1 MGEYRKIFN
10 QGKYSSD
17 VKLLGV
23 TIDRDL
29 KFDKRVL
36 KLSSRANQK
45 LSTLSRIAKLLSFNK
60 RRTLLKAFVE
70 S

>member
-36 KLSSRANQK
+36 KLCSRANQK
-45 LSTLSRIAKLLSFNK
+45 LITLSRIAKLLSFNK
-60 RRTLLKAFVE
+60 RRTLFKAFVE